1 MVLALGLLL
10 HVQFWVEAE
19 VLEVAVLVHV
29 VVEVEWVELVA
40 VVEVVEE
47 IQVVRVDHCST
58 DFHLE
63 ST

>member
-10 HVQFWVEAE
+10 HVRFWVEAE
-19 VLEVAVLVHV
+19 VLEVVVRGHV
-29 VVEVEWVELVA
+29 VVEVEWVEWV

-47 IQVVRVDHCST
+47 IQVVGVDHCST